1 MPKSVRE
8 SIIKDKES
16 LVRALND
23 GDFMVAAEKISRSY
37 RRFMTQIDLAVL
49 DEREID
55 LRQFSQ
61 ELREVFEEIDTK
73 AKPFFLSAMKSVI
86 NIKDAHRQGCVAA
99 VQSILS
105 TFGELKKH
113 EIHESTT
120 LGKLPE
126 IRDIAAQLYSTE
138 ITDDTTIGE
147 LYQKRTE
154 MIKNARGTVLEK
166 VVGVVKDKFSHH
178 PTDHDYKEFVRYMIN
193 LKALEGIKSSIT
205 EKVGEQQRVALENGI
220 PVGYDKAIHS
230 EVVDSNQYALT
241 KAAKAVGG
249 KVFGESVDPRQD
261 LVQSLNTDLASM
273 TMSMDLAAHG
283 FTEKQLE
290 SIDKMQNK
298 VARTKEKRGN
308 AATIYDMI
316 DYIFQELKSV
326 FTHIFG
332 NESAKIVDGVKE
344 DFRKEMRKNIRH
356 NIGENLE
363 KDFKYLGS
371 VCERVKNAVEYQ
383 VQKPESTAFRDKHSG
398 PEKVEKMTKDSSAI
412 SA

>member
-1 MPKSVRE
+1 MPKPVRE

-16 LVRALND
+16 LVQALND
-23 GDFMVAAEKISRSY
+23 GDFMVAAEKISLSY

-49 DEREID
+49 DGKEID

-73 AKPFFLSAMKSVI
+73 AQPFFLSAMKSVI

-126 IRDIAAQLYSTE
+126 IKGIAAKLYSME
-138 ITDDTTIGE
+138 VTDDTTVGE
-147 LYQKRTE
+147 LYQKRGE

-166 VVGVVKDKFSHH
+166 VVGSIKDKFSSH
-178 PTDHDYKEFVRYMIN
+178 PTDQDYKEFVRYMIN

-205 EKVGEQQRVALENGI
+205 EKVGEQQRVALEKGI
-220 PVGYDKAIHS
+220 PVGYDKAIHA

-241 KAAKAVGG
+241 KAAKGLG
-249 KVFGESVDPRQD
+249 EKVFGKGADPKQE
-261 LVQSLNTDLASM
+261 LVHSLNADLASM

-283 FTEKQLE
+283 FTEKQLK
-290 SIDKMQNK
+290 SIDNMQSK
-298 VARTKEKRGN
+298 VERTKGKRGN

-316 DYIFQELKSV
+316 DYLFQELKSV
-326 FTHIFG
+326 FTQIFG
-332 NESAKIVDGVKE
+332 SESAKIVDGVKE

-356 NIGENLE
+356 NIGENIE

-383 VQKPESTAFRDKHSG
+383 AQKPESTAFRDKHSG
-398 PEKVEKMTKDSSAI
+398 TEKVEKMTEDSRAI